1 MIDPF
6 TAITAA
12 TTAFKTVQKFVA
24 AGQDFENT
32 VGQMGKW
39 YTAVSDFRK
48 GQQMQKKPP
57 LFKKLFDSGS
67 VEEEALALLIHEK
80 KITEQEK
87 ELQTLLNWRYG
98 FGTWDELKEMRRKI
112 AKKREKEVYK
122 QAEMRRAFV
131 ETITIA
137 GALLALVLLLATIV
151 YFIGKAQGKW
161 QMFIF
166 MLVVCLCLM
175 VFCLGYLVWADDQI
189 DNPPEMP
196 ETELE
201 KRARSIKYRLKDL
214 NRQYRT

>member
-12 TTAFKTVQKFVA
+12 TTAFKTVQRFVA

-98 FGTWDELKEMRRKI
+98 FGTWDELTEMRRSI
-112 AKKREKEVYK
+112 RAKREKEVYK
-122 QAEMRRAFV
+122 QAELRKDLL
-131 ETITIA
+131 ETIT
-137 GALLALVLLLATIV
+137 LTIV
-151 YFIGKAQGKW
+151 VAIGIVFVSAIIYFIGSAQGKW
-161 QMFIF
+161 
-166 MLVVCLCLM
+166 
-175 VFCLGYLVWADDQI
+175 
-189 DNPPEMP
+189 
-196 ETELE
+196 
-201 KRARSIKYRLKDL
+201 
-214 NRQYRT
+214 